1 MIHLKLKLNH
11 LTHTVINHPYWCITY
26 KCVALVRFNI
36 RNPDKISQFLFT
48 RLILVYLII
57 LIDGS
62 MDCHLFSKLCWC
74 RNLFLYIFRENHII
88 RFGLPIKLVMYFG
101 TRDYICAGILWK
113 KNYSFEYELEDHA
126 YSKKCTRINVRTVWS
141 YFESRK
147 KVL

>member
-1 MIHLKLKLNH
+1 MKPIFIIHLKLKLNH
-11 LTHTVINHPYWCITY
+11 LTHTVINHSYWCITY

-101 TRDYICAGILWK
+101 TRDYICAGMVWK
-113 KNYSFEYELEDHA
+113 KTILLNMNWRTMPIQ
-126 YSKKCTRINVRTVWS
+126 KKMYPYKRTNCLVVL
-141 YFESRK
+141 RK
-147 KVL
+147 